1 MKLSLRLTSLLVSIL
16 ALLIWPFIVDASI
29 TIVGNGDDGGDLE
42 GGIKV
47 SSGVLIDT
55 RNKALSH
62 LRRLNV
68 QAVENL
74 GTLLPELERSDIYFV
89 ERDLAPKLHED
100 HGMESSND
108 GTKVYA
114 RTFAEPHAATRF
126 FASALLLNEEQLM
139 ALHIHEALHRSLPP
153 AVRENEEVVTKIT
166 LALIAP
172 DTSIDRV
179 RKVVAQEI
187 NRASPHLP
195 LPPNPVA
202 HEDGEAAIGTS
213 VATRTQI
220 APATVP
226 VNRPSSLTYG
236 YRSFFIPKQEQSSYP
251 IESLH
256 TLQSLLYP
264 FGNGPHALGLGIE
277 LGYVRTP
284 EESYL
289 GPIHLS
295 ARVRVASMQD
305 FDIGLWGDVA
315 LNTLSSEELKHA
327 PIGRNIAT
335 IGGSL
340 RRETS
345 LSYVENLLSYS
356 TSGESKQRVGKVEYL
371 HEFGAILGASIRAG
385 VKWKEIEAGGFT
397 EVLLSDSYRVTGG
410 AFQFD
415 SGNYR
420 IISAGPELAYS
431 KDAFRFSVTARWVLD
446 STRGVSLDYLGDLMG
461 RGAGQG
467 FVGTSASLRF

>member
-1 MKLSLRLTSLLVSIL
+1 MKRSSAIASYLLV
-16 ALLIWPFIVDASI
+16 LLLLLTWPFSIEASV

-42 GGIKV
+42 GGRKV
-47 SSGVLIDT
+47 VSGILIET
-55 RNKALSH
+55 RDKALAH

-74 GTLLPELERSDIYFV
+74 GTLLPELERSEIYLV
-89 ERDLAPKLHED
+89 ERDLPPKLHED
-100 HGMESSND
+100 HGMESSSD

-153 AVRENEEVVTKIT
+153 SVRENEEVVTKIT
-166 LALIAP
+166 LSLTAP
-172 DTSIDRV
+172 DSNIDRV
-179 RKVVAQEI
+179 RKIVTLEI
-187 NRASPHLP
+187 PSETTTSQAHTSPRST
-195 LPPNPVA
+195 
-202 HEDGEAAIGTS
+202 EDS
-213 VATRTQI
+213 VAGTNSITRAKVMPSNQT
-220 APATVP
+220 AS
-226 VNRPSSLTYG
+226 RPSSLTYG
-236 YRSFFIPKQEQSSYP
+236 YRSFFIPKEELSSYP
-251 IESLH
+251 IDSLH

-264 FGNGPHALGLGIE
+264 FGNDRSALGLGIE

-295 ARVRVASMQD
+295 TRVRIASMQD

-335 IGGSL
+335 LGLSL

-345 LSYVENLLSYS
+345 FSYIENLLSYS
-356 TSGESKQRVGKVEYL
+356 TAGEAKQRVGKVEYL

-385 VKWKEIEAGGFT
+385 LKWKNLELGGFT
-397 EVLLSDSYRVTGG
+397 EVLLSDSYVVKGG
-410 AFQFD
+410 AFHFD
-415 SGNYR
+415 SGNYS
-420 IISAGPELAYS
+420 IISAGPELAYN
-431 KDAFRFSVTARWVLD
+431 KDAFRFAVTTRWVLD

-467 FVGTSASLRF
+467 FIGSSASLRF